1 MPESRRAEL
10 WAVFERVISR
20 LAADGLTTRAG
31 MFSRLAGHFSPDGG
45 SASPFDYIVVDEAQD
60 VSVAQLMFLAAL
72 GAGEPDGLFFAGD
85 LGQRIFQQP
94 FSWRALGVD
103 IRGRSSALRVTC
115 RTSHQIRARADTL
128 IDAELSDVDGNME
141 SRRGTVS
148 VFNGPLPA
156 VRTFEDERAERA
168 AVNAWLQEM
177 IASGIA
183 PSEISMFARSD
194 EQLGRARAAIADAG
208 LRFAALGGGDA
219 ASPGAPSA
227 DAVRLGTM
235 RAAKGLEFRAVA
247 VVACDFDVI
256 PSRARIDTI
265 ADESDIEHVDAT
277 ERHLLYVACA
287 RPRDHLLVTGV
298 EPASAFL
305 DDLREAGGR
314 VGG

>member
-1 MPESRRAEL
+1 
-10 WAVFERVISR
+10 
-20 LAADGLTTRAG
+20 
-31 MFSRLAGHFSPDGG
+31 MFSRLARHFAPDGG

-60 VSVAQLMFLAAL
+60 VSVAQLRFLAAL
-72 GAGEPDGLFFAGD
+72 GAGEQDGLFFAGD

-128 IDAELSDVDGNME
+128 IDADMSDVDGNME

-148 VFNGPLPA
+148 VFNGPLPV
-156 VRTFEDERAERA
+156 VRTFEDARTERA
-168 AVNAWLQEM
+168 AVCAWLQEM

-183 PSEISMFARSD
+183 PADISVFARSD

-219 ASPGAPSA
+219 ASPGVPSG

-235 RAAKGLEFRAVA
+235 HDAKRLEFRAVA

-256 PSRARIDTI
+256 PSRERIDAI

-298 EPASAFL
+298 DPASAFL

-314 VGG
+314 VGM